1 MFKAS
6 KKQAQAPGDSQNK
19 GGYIKEYGFDVE
31 FSYPSR
37 EEAKAAILAKINEF
51 LAPGSNA
58 LDKDSEP
65 DFLRGEIRDYIEESL
80 KDLNRQRYQMAMK
93 IKQTKLKNDRAIDRC
108 LEEMG
113 TIKKEIDECEKK
125 KSDKGF
131 FSKYLSSKGKR
142 D

>member
-6 KKQAQAPGDSQNK
+6 KNQAQAPRASQNN
-19 GGYIKEYGFDVE
+19 GGYIREYGFDVE

-37 EEAKAAILAKINEF
+37 EEAKEAILPKINEF

-65 DFLRGEIRDYIEESL
+65 DFLMGEIRDYIEEAL
-80 KDLNRQRYQMAMK
+80 KDLNRQRYQKAMK

-113 TIKKEIDECEKK
+113 TIKKEIDDCEKK
-125 KSDKGF
+125 KSGKGF
-131 FSKYLSSKGKR
+131 FGKRSSLKGKR